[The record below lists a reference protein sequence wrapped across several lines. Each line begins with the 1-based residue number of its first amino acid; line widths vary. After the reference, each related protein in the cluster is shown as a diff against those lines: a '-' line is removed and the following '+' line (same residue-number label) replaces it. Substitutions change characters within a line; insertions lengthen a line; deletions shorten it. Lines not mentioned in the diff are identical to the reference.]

1 MAVTNFVPDIW
12 SARILMNLSRTSV
25 AAGICNMDYEGDTTV
40 GDSVKITS
48 ITDPTIGSYTGA
60 DITTEAITDAT
71 QSLLLDQKKYWS
83 LYLDD
88 VERAQAVNGGAIL
101 AAAVDRASYGLANT
115 LDAYALSVIG
125 AGASASA
132 PDHQVAE
139 ATISTVTDF
148 YDRLVDWAAL
158 LDAADVPPEERW
170 AVVTPAFY
178 GKLLKDSRF
187 VAAGD
192 VQSADTRQNGLVGR
206 AAGLDVFKSN
216 NLPDGP
222 GAGAGKLML
231 VGSRYANTM
240 AQQIR
245 STEAFRLE
253 KKFGDGV
260 KGLHVYG
267 VKNTR
272 PTAVVAADVIIT

>member
-25 AAGICNMDYEGDTTV
+25 AAGICNTDYEGDTTV

-48 ITDPTIGSYTGA
+48 ITDPTIGTYSGA

-115 LDAYALSVIG
+115 LDAYALGVIG

-139 ATISTVTDF
+139 ATISTTTDAYDNLVT
-148 YDRLVDWAAL
+148 WAGM
-158 LDAADVPPEERW
+158 LDAADVPPENRY
-170 AVVTPAFY
+170 AVITPALY
-178 GKLLKDSRF
+178 AKLLKDSRF

-192 VQSADTRQNGLVGR
+192 VQSAETRSNGLVGR
-206 AAGLDVFKSN
+206 AAGLEIFKSN

-231 VGSRYANTM
+231 VGSRYAVTM

-267 VKNTR
+267 VKATR
-272 PTAVVAADVIIT
+272 ATAIVAADVIVS

>member
-25 AAGICNMDYEGDTTV
+25 GVGVCNQDYEGDTTV

-48 ITDPTIGSYTGA
+48 ITDPTIGTYSGA

-71 QSLLLDQKKYWS
+71 QALLLDQKKYWS

-101 AAAVDRASYGLANT
+101 AAAVDRASYGLSNT
-115 LDAYALSVIG
+115 MDAYVLSVIG

-139 ATISTVTDF
+139 ATISTTTDAYDNLVT
-148 YDRLVDWAAL
+148 WAGM
-158 LDAADVPPEERW
+158 LDSADVPPESRY
-170 AVVTPAFY
+170 AVITPALY
-178 GKLLKDSRF
+178 AKLLKDSRF

-192 VQSADTRQNGLVGR
+192 VQSAETRGNGLVGR
-206 AAGLDVFKSN
+206 AAGLEIFKSN

-231 VGSRYANTM
+231 VGSRYATTM

-267 VKNTR
+267 CRVTR
-272 PTAVVAADVIIT
+272 PTAIVAADVIVS